1 VAVVACWHEKA
12 APGPV
17 AAGLFGVR
25 AKPTFPPPAPTELGP
40 PAGQE
45 AATPFNLA
53 NVIVVHT
60 ADSARIAYQKLTM
73 LLLAQGYQLVE
84 TDSAQGRIS
93 TDYHRSAY
101 RRIKVSLQF
110 VISAQPNG
118 ALVEERAFGQ
128 VSVAAS
134 RFAVECRGTPN
145 MPIACAWSEMWRLAS
160 LYPAGSLAYKRE

>member
-1 VAVVACWHEKA
+1 MKKLLLTLLLPACSA
-12 APGPV
+12 YAQSLP
-17 AAGLFGVR
+17 L
-25 AKPTFPPPAPTELGP
+25 PPAPTELGP

-45 AATPFNLA
+45 ATTPFNLA

-60 ADSARIAYQKLTM
+60 ADSARTAYQNLT
-73 LLLAQGYQLVE
+73 LLLAQGYQVVE
-84 TDSAQGRIS
+84 TDPAQGRIS

-110 VISAQPNG
+110 VIRAQASG
-118 ALVEERAFGQ
+118 ALIEERAIGQ

>member
-1 VAVVACWHEKA
+1 MKKLLLALLLPAYSA
-12 APGPV
+12 YAQSLPS
-17 AAGLFGVR
+17 
-25 AKPTFPPPAPTELGP
+25 PPMPTEQGP

-53 NVIVVHT
+53 SVIVVHT
-60 ADSARIAYQKLTM
+60 PDNIRTAYQKLAT
-73 LLLAQGYQLVE
+73 LLLEQGYQLAE
-84 TDSAQGRIS
+84 TDSVQGRIT

-110 VISAQPNG
+110 VISAQANG
-118 ALVEERAFGQ
+118 ALIEERAIGQ

-160 LYPAGSLAYKRE
+160 LYPAGSLAYKRD

>member
-1 VAVVACWHEKA
+1 MKKLLLALLLPACSA
-12 APGPV
+12 SAQS
-17 AAGLFGVR
+17 L
-25 AKPTFPPPAPTELGP
+25 PAPPTPTQQGP

-53 NVIVVHT
+53 SVIVVHT
-60 ADSARIAYQKLTM
+60 PDSTRTAYQKLTM
-73 LLLAQGYQLVE
+73 LLLEQGYQLAE
-84 TDSAQGRIS
+84 TDSVQGRIT

-110 VISAQPNG
+110 VLSAHASG
-118 ALVEERAFGQ
+118 ALIEERAIGQ
-128 VSVAAS
+128 VSVPDS

-160 LYPAGSLAYKRE
+160 LYPAGSLAYKRD

>member
-1 VAVVACWHEKA
+1 MKKLLLALLLLAYS
-12 APGPV
+12 
-17 AAGLFGVR
+17 AGAQSL
-25 AKPTFPPPAPTELGP
+25 PPLPAPTELGP

-45 AATPFNLA
+45 ASMPFKLA

-60 ADSARIAYQKLTM
+60 SDSPRTAYQKLAT
-73 LLLAQGYQLVE
+73 LLLEQGYQLE
-84 TDSAQGRIS
+84 KTDSAQGRIT

-110 VISAQPNG
+110 VISAQASG
-118 ALVEERAFGQ
+118 ALVEERAIGQ

-134 RFAVECRGTPN
+134 RFAVECRGTPT

-160 LYPAGSLAYKRE
+160 LYPAGALAYKRD